1 MTVLLKQC
9 ILKQFGY
16 VSVRVFTPTSWK
28 AEALIWLRWLDVKW
42 DLTVFFTGK
51 IMTSDGRQCGWA
63 FQKENM
69 FEAF

>member
-16 VSVRVFTPTSWK
+16 VSVRVFTLTSWK

-51 IMTSDGRQCGWA
+51 IMTSDERLCGWA